1 VCICGYDFHF
11 TMQEMYSLPSNLKQ
25 ILRETFSMSGK
36 RLLLLS
42 SSMIQGAGYL
52 EYPQGEIKD
61 FLGASAKRVLFVP
74 YASVIRTFDEYAEAV
89 RAPFEAMGY
98 KLDSVHQFP
107 NADEA
112 VRNASAIIVGGGNTF
127 QLLRGLYESA
137 LVETIRER
145 VLGGM
150 PYIGWSAGSNV
161 ACPTIRTT
169 NDMPIV
175 EPPSLN
181 ALGLVPFQI
190 NPHYT
195 DEHPAGHQG
204 ETRAQRIAEFI
215 EANRGVYVVGLREG
229 SMLRVEDSAI
239 RLRGEL
245 PARVFISG
253 EEAREYKPEDS
264 LEFLLQTR

>member
-1 VCICGYDFHF
+1 
-11 TMQEMYSLPSNLKQ
+11 
-25 ILRETFSMSGK
+25 
-36 RLLLLS
+36 
-42 SSMIQGAGYL
+42 MIQGAGYL

-61 FLGASAKRVLFVP
+61 FLGASVKRVLFVP
-74 YASVIRTFDEYAEAV
+74 YASVIKTFDEYADAV
-89 RAPFEAMGY
+89 RAPFETMGY
-98 KLDSVHQFP
+98 ELDSIHQFP
-107 NADEA
+107 NANEA
-112 VRNASAIIVGGGNTF
+112 VRNASAIVVGGGNTF
-127 QLLRGLYESA
+127 HLLRGLYETE
-137 LVETIRER
+137 LIETIRER
-145 VLGGM
+145 VLNGM
-150 PYIGWSAGSNV
+150 PYIGWSAGSNL

-195 DEHPAGHQG
+195 DEHLEGHQG

-229 SMLRVEDSAI
+229 SMLRIEDSI
-239 RLRGEL
+239 LSLRGEL
-245 PARVFISG
+245 AARVFVSG

-264 LEFLLQTR
+264 LEFLLRAH

>member
-1 VCICGYDFHF
+1 
-11 TMQEMYSLPSNLKQ
+11 
-25 ILRETFSMSGK
+25 MSGK

-42 SSMIQGAGYL
+42 SSMVQGAGYL

-61 FLGASAKRVLFVP
+61 FLGASARRVLFVP

-98 KLDSVHQFP
+98 EIDSIHQFP
-107 NADEA
+107 NADAA
-112 VRNASAIIVGGGNTF
+112 VRSASAIIVGGGNTF

-175 EPPSLN
+175 EPPSFN

-215 EANRGVYVVGLREG
+215 EANRSVYVVGLREG

-253 EEAREYKPEDS
+253 EESKEYRPEDS
-264 LEFLLQTR
+264 LEFLLQAR

>member
-1 VCICGYDFHF
+1 
-11 TMQEMYSLPSNLKQ
+11 M
-25 ILRETFSMSGK
+25 RETFLMSGK

-61 FLGASAKRVLFVP
+61 FLGAPVKRVLFVP
-74 YASVIRTFDEYAEAV
+74 HASVIKTFDEYAEAV
-89 RAPFEAMGY
+89 REPFEAMGY
-98 KLDSVHQFP
+98 QLDSIHQFT

-112 VRNASAIIVGGGNTF
+112 VRSASAIVVGGGNTF
-127 QLLRGLYESA
+127 QLLRGLYETA
-137 LVETIRER
+137 LIETIRER
-145 VLGGM
+145 VRRGV

-181 ALGLVPFQI
+181 ALDLVPFQI

-215 EANRGVYVVGLREG
+215 EANKGVYVVGLREG
-229 SMLRVEDSAI
+229 SMLRVEDSTLS
-239 RLRGEL
+239 LRGEL
-245 PARVFISG
+245 AARVFISG

-264 LEFLLQTR
+264 LEFLL

>member
-1 VCICGYDFHF
+1 
-11 TMQEMYSLPSNLKQ
+11 
-25 ILRETFSMSGK
+25 MSGK

-42 SSMIQGAGYL
+42 SSMVQGAGYL
-52 EYPQGEIKD
+52 EYPQSEIKD

-74 YASVIRTFDEYAEAV
+74 YASVIRTFDEYSEAV

-112 VRNASAIIVGGGNTF
+112 VRSASAIVVGGGNTF
-127 QLLRGLYESA
+127 ELLRGLYESA

-181 ALGLVPFQI
+181 ALALVPFQI

-204 ETRAQRIAEFI
+204 ETRAQRIGEFI

-229 SMLRVEDSAI
+229 SMLRVEDAAI

-245 PARVFISG
+245 TARVFISG
-253 EEAREYKPEDS
+253 DEAREYRPEDS
-264 LEFLLQTR
+264 LEFLLQAR